1 MDTKQI
7 TSDNVP
13 MQVSMKSLDDQNNAF
28 DQKNEIDKMVVSYK
42 KLFELEQKI
51 IDKSVNSQSK

>member
-7 TSDNVP
+7 ASDNVP
-13 MQVSMKSLDDQNNAF
+13 MQVSMKSHDDQNNVF

-51 IDKSVNSQSK
+51 IDKNLNPQSE

>member
-7 TSDNVP
+7 ASDNVP
-13 MQVSMKSLDDQNNAF
+13 MRVSMKSLDDQNNVF

-51 IDKSVNSQSK
+51 IDKNLNPQSE

>member
-7 TSDNVP
+7 ASDNVP

>member
-13 MQVSMKSLDDQNNAF
+13 MQVSMKSLDDQNNVF

-51 IDKSVNSQSK
+51 IDKNLNPQSE

>member
-7 TSDNVP
+7 ASDNVP
-13 MQVSMKSLDDQNNAF
+13 MQVSMKSLDDQNNVF

-51 IDKSVNSQSK
+51 IDKNLNPQSE